1 MYSSLSALFV
11 SGRSGFQELLPHLL
25 PVCGLWAAASFVVY
39 ACQRLA
45 ENASMSVDSASRKV
59 SDSLASVGIGCIVW
73 ALDIVACAMRP
84 DMYLR
89 EWPLLPSLAAL
100 LVVVLSCRLT
110 IPTLI
115 SHGSWGS
122 TLCGSAG
129 LAAGVM
135 LAHLMIVSDYFAIAM
150 EIDLPVAALTFALMA
165 ALVVY
170 RSRRYQN
177 VRLRTSHAMH
187 EVSWLEWLVCGAVIV
202 VQHGLLSRTFIRTSE
217 VVAQEVWFNQGAW
230 VPVVVGVFAGAMA
243 LEQFLNMRSDRG
255 RQHFFHQGLSL
266 MRADGAR
273 LPPQADAHLAL
284 IADHL
289 HQLICPARLALH
301 FQPIA
306 DLRSGSLHLEALLRL
321 EHDRLGRINPEHFF
335 LACELRG
342 KTRQVDR
349 MILVNAL
356 DHARQWHEQGLLVPV
371 HVNLAPSTL
380 LVEDFVDWLE
390 AELAQRA
397 LPARHLR
404 LELTEHAI
412 IESAQAMSG
421 AVNRLLH
428 IGVEV
433 LMDDFGSGYSSLGLL
448 ADLKI
453 AGIKCDRA
461 MVRNLAQDARRQTLL
476 RHVAA
481 MARDLQLQ
489 VTVEGVEDE
498 VELRL
503 AAQAGID
510 SIQGYLFARPMAAA
524 DVAHWLVQE
533 APLRLQA
540 MGRVLA
546 AQPAQEAREEPQPG
560 AGAVTAIPAAA

>member
-1 MYSSLSALFV
+1 MYSSLSVL
-11 SGRSGFQELLPHLL
+11 SDTGRLAWPELWPQLWSAG
-25 PVCGLWAAASFVVY
+25 GLWGVSSFVVY

-45 ENASMSVDSASRKV
+45 ENASLSVDRASRKV
-59 SDSLASVGIGCIVW
+59 SDSLASVGMACIFW
-73 ALDIVACAMRP
+73 ALDIVACALRG
-84 DMYLR
+84 DMPLR

-100 LVVVLSCRLT
+100 LVLVLSCRLT
-110 IPTLI
+110 IPSLI
-115 SHGSWGS
+115 SHNSPGRA
-122 TLCGSAG
+122 LLASAG
-129 LAAGVM
+129 LSAGVM
-135 LAHLMIVSDYFAIAM
+135 LAHMMLVSDYFTVAL
-150 EIDLPVAALTFALMA
+150 ELDQPVAALAFVLMA
-165 ALVVY
+165 GLVAY
-170 RSRRYQN
+170 RSRRYQAM
-177 VRLRTSHAMH
+177 RLRSSRTPH
-187 EVSWLEWLVCGAVIV
+187 VNSWAEWLACGAVIV
-202 VQHGLLSRTFIRTSE
+202 LLHGLLSRGFVRT
-217 VVAQEVWFNQGAW
+217 AGGAPADAWFSHGAW
-230 VPVVVGVFAGAMA
+230 APVMVGVFAAAMA
-243 LEQFLNMRSDRG
+243 LEQFFNMRSDRG
-255 RQHFFHQGLSL
+255 RQHFFQQGLSL

-273 LPPQADAHLAL
+273 LAPQADMQLAL

-289 HQLICPARLALH
+289 QQLICPRKLVLH

-321 EHDRLGRINPEHFF
+321 EHEVLGRINPEHFF

-349 MILVNAL
+349 LIIANAL
-356 DHARQWHEQGLLVPV
+356 DHAREWNAQGLLVPI

-380 LVEDFVDWLE
+380 MAPGFVDWLGS
-390 AELAQRA
+390 ELAQRA

-412 IESAQAMSG
+412 IESAQAMTG
-421 AVNRLLH
+421 VVDQLLG

-461 MVRNLAQDARRQTLL
+461 MVRNLARDGRRQTLL

-503 AAQAGID
+503 AAGAGID
-510 SIQGYLFARPMAAA
+510 SIQGYLFARPMAAG
-524 DVAHWLVQE
+524 DVAHWLERE
-533 APLRLQA
+533 APLRLKA

-546 AQPAQEAREEPQPG
+546 AQESRPAERSVR
-560 AGAVTAIPAAA
+560 AVAA